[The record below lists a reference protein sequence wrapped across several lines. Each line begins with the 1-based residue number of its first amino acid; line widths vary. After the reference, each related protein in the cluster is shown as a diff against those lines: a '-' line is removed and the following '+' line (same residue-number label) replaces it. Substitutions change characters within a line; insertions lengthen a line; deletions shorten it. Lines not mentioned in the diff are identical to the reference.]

1 MLLLSVYFMLLL
13 SLYIAYSL
21 FVCRGCCVSSLFVLF
36 QVSDLSL
43 SLPLSPPG
51 SPYLGSD
58 AVGVSRV
65 DLLFILK
72 QVREVGGAYGGWA
85 RYTADGL
92 LSFLSYRDPKAAET
106 LEVFKSAAAFAESW
120 VESIADE
127 EEERALLEAVL
138 PVISLLDF
146 PVSVE
151 AKGLK
156 SLEQLL
162 NAEQPIHRSRYRHQ
176 ILSTSRQDLREFAAK
191 MEECLAAAPQAL
203 VLIGPPAAA
212 AAAADKGEELQH
224 ITVN

>member
-21 FVCRGCCVSSLFVLF
+21 FVCRGCCVSSLFVLL

-92 LSFLSYRDPKAAET
+92 LSLLSYRDPKAAET
-106 LEVFKSAAAFAESW
+106 LEIFRSAAAFAESW

-176 ILSTSRQDLREFAAK
+176 FLSTSRQDLREFAAK
-191 MEECLAAAPQAL
+191 MEESEVPLS
-203 VLIGPPAAA
+203 V
-212 AAAADKGEELQH
+212 DLQ
-224 ITVN
+224 V